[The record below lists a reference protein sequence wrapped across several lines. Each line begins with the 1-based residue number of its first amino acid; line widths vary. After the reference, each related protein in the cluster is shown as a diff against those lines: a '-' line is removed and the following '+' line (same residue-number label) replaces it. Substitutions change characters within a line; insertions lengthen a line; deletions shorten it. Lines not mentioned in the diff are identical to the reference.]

1 MELTLIW
8 SVITE
13 NIETTDIIDKIIN
26 YINKNDD
33 TFTNLEYETNIW
45 KNNDFLNLFKEKGRY
60 YPFLNSNMEYF
71 NYYYV
76 ELKNDNIIIKII
88 FARTNENFNIDNFV
102 LDIINID
109 KDETK
114 LLNTMILRDIQ
125 IKNGEVFN
133 LYDMN
138 IEKCKERYN
147 KRILKL
153 PNGKNFNY
161 NDRVFF

>member
-13 NIETTDIIDKIIN
+13 NIEITDIIDKVIN

-33 TFTNLEYETNIW
+33 TFTNLGYKTNIL
-45 KNNDFLNLFKEKGRY
+45 KNNDFLDLFKEKGRY
-60 YPFLNSNMEYF
+60 YSFLNSNIEYF
-71 NYYYV
+71 DYYYM

-88 FARTNENFNIDNFV
+88 FARINENFNIDNFV

-109 KDETK
+109 KDKTK
-114 LLNTMILRDIQ
+114 ILNTMILRDIQ

-133 LYDMN
+133 MYDMN
-138 IEKCKERYN
+138 IEKRQKRYN
-147 KRILKL
+147 NRILKL

-161 NDRVFF
+161 NNRVFF

>member
-1 MELTLIW
+1 M
-8 SVITE
+8 SV
-13 NIETTDIIDKIIN
+13 
-26 YINKNDD
+26 YIC
-33 TFTNLEYETNIW
+33 
-45 KNNDFLNLFKEKGRY
+45 
-60 YPFLNSNMEYF
+60 P
-71 NYYYV
+71 V
-76 ELKNDNIIIKII
+76 
-88 FARTNENFNIDNFV
+88 TNENFNIDNFV

-114 LLNTMILRDIQ
+114 LINTMILRDIQ

-138 IEKCKERYN
+138 IEKRKERYN